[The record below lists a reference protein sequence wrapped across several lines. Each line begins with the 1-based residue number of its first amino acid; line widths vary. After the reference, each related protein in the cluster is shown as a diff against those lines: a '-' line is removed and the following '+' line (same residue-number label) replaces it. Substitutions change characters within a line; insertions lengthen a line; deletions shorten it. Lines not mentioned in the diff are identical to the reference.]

1 MAEFTYTTLKQSIID
16 TTEERGQEFSDF
28 LDDVA
33 FEVVNQRMASRLDTL
48 GMVSVAYASL
58 VTANPYIARPEGM
71 RTLKSFNIMTSSGV
85 REPLIFKTDEFLL
98 SYWPDRTSVGTPKY
112 YSNWGDTHI
121 LIAPSDSLGR
131 EIELEYEVSPS
142 VLSSTTPTN
151 WYTKYAGAALYCG
164 LMAEAYKF
172 MKNWAAA
179 DYWKREFEEELAL
192 VLKNSE
198 RNRRDDPTPVEGPPT
213 NTLGGKG

>member
-1 MAEFTYTTLKQSIID
+1 MSEFTYATLTSAVID
-16 TTEERGQEFSDF
+16 TMEERGSEFASF
-28 LDDVA
+28 LSNVA
-33 FEVVNQRMASRLDTL
+33 FEIVNQRMANRLDSL

-71 RTLKSFNIMTSSGV
+71 RTLKSFNVMTSSGR

-98 SYWPDRTSVGTPKY
+98 SYWPERTSVGTPKY
-112 YSNWGDTHI
+112 YANWGDTHI
-121 LIAPSDSLGR
+121 LIAPADYLGR

-151 WYTKYAGAALYCG
+151 WYTKYAAAALYAG
-164 LMAEAYKF
+164 LMAEACKF
-172 MKNWAAA
+172 TKNWAAA
-179 DYWKREFEEELAL
+179 DYWKKEFEEELAL

-198 RNRRDDPTPVEGPPT
+198 RNRRDDSAPVPGPST
-213 NTLGGKG
+213 NNLGDKG